1 MNEREKLL
9 FELYFKRKMG
19 FSVKKAVETV
29 FQTYETMAE
38 RVSAKGSNVVM
49 VVDSEEKANMMT
61 RVIHEHFVTVE
72 ARIDKG
78 HASLVSWMFNVF
90 DQFTISLDFRR
101 SYFAISD
108 PNWKLTDIERNALER
123 IAGITVEQLQKE
135 LEEVLSHNEV
145 DTKHKA
151 ILWKSMKLSH
161 FRAHRIMVA
170 HLFKNIRVYHDRD
183 HDTNLSSSIMSLFNH
198 STIEEDKEEEM
209 VEVYLTF

>member
-9 FELYFKRKMG
+9 FELCFKRKMG
-19 FSVKKAVETV
+19 FSVEKAIETV
-29 FQTYETMAE
+29 FQTYEAMASHAS
-38 RVSAKGSNVVM
+38 VKGSNVVI
-49 VVDSEEKANMMT
+49 VVDSEEKAKMMT

-72 ARIDKG
+72 ATIDKG
-78 HASLVSWMFNVF
+78 HASCISWMFNVV
-90 DQFTISLDFRR
+90 DQFTVSLDFRR

-123 IAGITVEQLQKE
+123 ITGITVEQLQKE
-135 LEEVLSHNEV
+135 LEEVLSHSKV
-145 DTKHKA
+145 DTKRNS

-170 HLFKNIRVYHDRD
+170 HLFKNVHMYRDYD
-183 HDTNLSSSIMSLFNH
+183 HDSGFSSTSIFS
-198 STIEEDKEEEM
+198 SGTAIKEDKKDEI